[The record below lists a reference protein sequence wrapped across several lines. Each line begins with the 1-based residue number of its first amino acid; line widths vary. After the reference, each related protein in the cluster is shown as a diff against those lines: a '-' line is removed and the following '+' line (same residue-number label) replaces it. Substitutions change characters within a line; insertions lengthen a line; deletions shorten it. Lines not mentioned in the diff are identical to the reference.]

1 MLVVAEEDRT
11 RRKVEAMLMVTFGS
25 VFTALR
31 RSSVQASDPEKH
43 DTSTC

>member
-11 RRKVEAMLMVTFGS
+11 RRKVEAMLMVISGS
-25 VFTALR
+25 VFSVSR
-31 RSSVQASDPEKH
+31 RLSAQASDLEKH